1 MLKRWLIWLTLLCST
16 GSGWAQPAAHLY
28 RGQVNIDNQSSA
40 AIQSAFRQGLVQV
53 LTKVSGNPSIDTLPK
68 IKNQLNRAK
77 SLVQSYQY
85 AANPDAPPALRLTI
99 QYDKAG
105 ILKLLTDNGQAI
117 WQTSRPLTLIWITT
131 ENGNTITTTDTN
143 ETKKE
148 IDATAEQRGLPIIF
162 PMMDLQDQAITTTST
177 LSAQQ
182 TQSLLERYHAEAILV
197 GNIQSNKTPAVINW
211 QYLSKQQPMNWQS
224 HSPSLLNAL
233 DDGINQ
239 LSDMLA
245 NQFSVIQ
252 SSNLRSTYTLSIQ
265 GINTLSDYGR
275 LIKLVKNNN
284 LIDQYEIKD
293 MNNDTVIINISSGA
307 DLTSI
312 NQSILASHKLTAAE
326 PSDTAANTLSYQ
338 WTTSNS
344 AVVINT
350 NSGIDHHGNTV
361 GS

>member
-1 MLKRWLIWLTLLCST
+1 
-16 GSGWAQPAAHLY
+16 
-28 RGQVNIDNQSSA
+28 
-40 AIQSAFRQGLVQV
+40 
-53 LTKVSGNPSIDTLPK
+53 
-68 IKNQLNRAK
+68 
-77 SLVQSYQY
+77 
-85 AANPDAPPALRLTI
+85 
-99 QYDKAG
+99 
-105 ILKLLTDNGQAI
+105 
-117 WQTSRPLTLIWITT
+117 
-131 ENGNTITTTDTN
+131 
-143 ETKKE
+143 
-148 IDATAEQRGLPIIF
+148 
-162 PMMDLQDQAITTTST
+162 MMDLQDQAITTTST